1 MRPLPH
7 AVEVALTGGLCWGH
21 SRTNPE
27 KCFALACHLFGITA
41 LRLSESHWV
50 GEPPSVDGL
59 LLSTSSIIST
69 EPIGPYE
76 RPRLWRLL
84 DRVNISFSGGAGSG
98 WAQASWLNS
107 SPRIQKEANVYFR
120 SLSLP
125 MVVAYFN
132 AITPLIKNGM
142 VDRP

>member
-1 MRPLPH
+1 MKHLPH
-7 AVEVALTGGLCWGH
+7 AVEAALKGGSYWGH
-21 SRTNPE
+21 SRNNPE

-41 LRLSESHWV
+41 LSLSASHWA

-59 LLSTSSIIST
+59 LLSTTSIVSA
-69 EPIGPYE
+69 EPTDPCE

-84 DRVNISFSGGAGSG
+84 DYVHISFSGGAGSG

-107 SPRIQKEANVYFR
+107 SPRIEKEANTYFR

-125 MVVAYFN
+125 LVVAYFN